1 MPQSKSAT
9 ETSEIESQVVIEANL
24 SGLAEGRFDDFVA
37 HVFCYAGSCKFKF
50 NETPF
55 TLVAGNSM
63 IVTLPRLISDISESA
78 NLSVKT
84 IYVHN
89 DVIRASENQSIYGIQ
104 GTFLLF
110 LNPVIRLSKES
121 QERCKH
127 SFENVEYRLSLA
139 GHQFF
144 RESLICALRQLF
156 FDFFDFQIAELG
168 ENKITAQVA
177 SIVSRFLGMLEG
189 GAFREHRELSYY
201 AKELCVTDKYLSEIC
216 KKASGFAAN
225 YWINRFTHIE
235 INRLLKNKELSIAQ
249 ISDKLNFSSPAYFTR
264 YVKNAFGKSPQ
275 EMRE

>member
-9 ETSEIESQVVIEANL
+9 ETSDIESQVVIEANL

-78 NLSVKT
+78 DLSVKT

-89 DVIRASENQSIYGIQ
+89 DFIRASETQSNYGIQ

-110 LNPVIRLSKES
+110 ANPIIKLGKES

-127 SFENVEYRLSLA
+127 DFENVEHRLSLA

-144 RESLICALRQLF
+144 RESLICALQQLF
-156 FDFFDFQIAELG
+156 LDFFDFQIAELG

-177 SIVSRFLGMLEG
+177 TIVSKFLGMLEG
-189 GAFREHRELSYY
+189 GDR
-201 AKELCVTDKYLSEIC
+201 
-216 KKASGFAAN
+216 
-225 YWINRFTHIE
+225 
-235 INRLLKNKELSIAQ
+235 
-249 ISDKLNFSSPAYFTR
+249 
-264 YVKNAFGKSPQ
+264 KSVV
-275 EMRE
+275 

>member
-55 TLVAGNSM
+55 TLVAGDCM

-78 NLSVKT
+78 DLSVKT

-127 SFENVEYRLSLA
+127 GFENIEYRLSLA